1 MTPLYGCPGDPLQS
15 SGLEARNRRDA
26 AGLTM
31 EVRLPDGRIVVVHAA
46 GEPGAPAVL
55 WHHGSPQTGALLE
68 PVVAAA
74 AEHGLRLAGYGRP
87 GYGGSTPHPGRDVAA
102 AAADVAAIADAL
114 GLGRFAVMGAS
125 GGGPH
130 ALACAALLPERVTAA
145 VTLAGLAPRDRVA
158 DWFAGMADPG
168 ALRAATRGRDARAAF
183 AAAPED
189 FDPSVFTEADWS
201 ALDGT
206 WAPLGADAGAAH
218 EAGTGGLIDDD
229 VAFAA
234 PWGFALEDV
243 AVPVLVVHGGE
254 DRMVP
259 PAHADALVRD
269 CPGAEL
275 WLRPRDGHVSV
286 LGAIPAALEWILPSY
301 E

>member
-1 MTPLYGCPGDPLQS
+1 M
-15 SGLEARNRRDA
+15 
-26 AGLTM
+26 M

-74 AEHGLRLAGYGRP
+74 AARGLRLAGYGRP
-87 GYGGSTPHPGRDVAA
+87 GYGGSTPQPGRDVAA

-145 VTLAGLAPRDRVA
+145 VTLAGIAPRDRVA
-158 DWFAGMADPG
+158 DWYAGMADPG
-168 ALRAATRGRDARAAF
+168 ALRAAAQGREARAAF

-189 FDPSVFTEADWS
+189 FDPSVFTEADWA

-218 EAGTGGLIDDD
+218 RAGTGGLIDDD

-243 AVPVLVVHGGE
+243 GAPVLVVQGGE

-259 PAHADALVRD
+259 PAHADALVRG
-269 CPGAEL
+269 CPRAEL

-286 LGAIPAALEWILPSY
+286 LDAIPSALDWILPSY

>member
-1 MTPLYGCPGDPLQS
+1 MTRS
-15 SGLEARNRRDA
+15 SRPVAPTRASGRDA

-74 AEHGLRLAGYGRP
+74 AAHGLRLAGYGRP

-168 ALRAATRGRDARAAF
+168 ALRAATRGREARAAF
-183 AAAPED
+183 AARRRTSIRPCSRRRTGPRSTAP
-189 FDPSVFTEADWS
+189 
-201 ALDGT
+201 

-234 PWGFALEDV
+234 PWGFALEDL
-243 AVPVLVVHGGE
+243 AAPVLVVHGGE

-269 CPGAEL
+269 CPRAEL

-286 LGAIPAALEWILPSY
+286 LDAIPAALEWILPSY